1 MQIQQ
6 ISLSGLKGGRHSLR
20 PSVQLNADGP
30 EGDRLFALID
40 LKAGRV
46 LRTVENP
53 LLVGCEALW
62 QNGVLAVSIDGST
75 TTGTPVPTGDMLTL
89 EYWEREVM
97 MQVVDGPWALPFSR
111 LLGREVV
118 MARINQPGGVVY
130 GDTVTLVTT
139 SSLRSLAEQL
149 HAEQL
154 HAEQLHAEQLHAGQG
169 QSAKGHGGTVQCDG
183 GSEKFHDDTGR
194 SGTPLDPRRFRA
206 TFTVGTGNA
215 DAYVEDSWC
224 GRELDLGQARV
235 LVGEGIPRCAV
246 IDSDPDTGARGTKLL
261 KTLAATRLKDGDIPF
276 GVYARVIQPGLV
288 TNGDSAQLLA

>member
-62 QNGVLAVSIDGST
+62 QNGVLAVSTDGST
-75 TTGTPVPTGDMLTL
+75 TTGTPVPTGDILTL

-149 HAEQL
+149 HA
-154 HAEQLHAEQLHAGQG
+154 GQG
-169 QSAKGHGGTVQCDG
+169 QAAQGHGGTVQCDG
-183 GSEKFHDDTGR
+183 STEKFHGDAGQ
-194 SGTPLDPRRFRA
+194 SGTSLDPRRFRA